1 MTTSEEISFEQAL
14 AELEEIVRK
23 LEGGTLALEDTMA
36 LYQRGRNLATRC
48 QHLLDE
54 VELRVQQ
61 LVPDEGESYS
71 VATFDPET

>member
-14 AELEEIVRK
+14 AELEEIVQK

-36 LYQRGRNLATRC
+36 LYQRGRNLAARC

-61 LVPDEGESYS
+61 LVPDEGEGYS
-71 VATFDPET
+71 VAPFDAET

>member
-1 MTTSEEISFEQAL
+1 MTKSEEISFEQAL
-14 AELEEIVRK
+14 AELEEIVQK

-36 LYQRGRNLATRC
+36 LYQRGRNLAARC

-61 LVPDEGESYS
+61 LVPDGGEAYS
-71 VATFDPET
+71 VASFDAET